1 MEFIQNNLLYVV
13 LAVVSGGMLLWQTFR
28 GTGGN
33 QVSPQEATL
42 LLNREDAV
50 VVDVRGSDDWALG
63 HIAGARHIPLDQLDR
78 RLTEIEKY
86 KQRAVIV
93 CCHSGMRSLGGC
105 SKLKASG
112 FEKIH
117 NLAGGVNA
125 WRDAG
130 LPLTTK

>member
-1 MEFIQNNLLYVV
+1 MEFIQNNLLYVI

-33 QVSPQEATL
+33 QVTPQEATL

-50 VVDVRGSDDWALG
+50 VVDVRSGEEWATG
-63 HIAGARHIPLDQLDR
+63 HIAGARHMPLDQFDR

-93 CCHSGMRSLGGC
+93 CCHSGMRSSGGC
-105 SKLKASG
+105 AKLKKSG
-112 FEKIH
+112 FEKVH